1 MLGAI
6 LLLRHDGSLV
16 LAPVYGA
23 GLLVAG
29 ELAHRCAELRG
40 GQRLGAGVVWMR
52 LVAILLLAA
61 IGACGSAVAALGV
74 TVAPSRSIAISAI
87 ATVAVAA
94 IFAAIVLLA
103 RRAVGRA

>member
-1 MLGAI
+1 M
-6 LLLRHDGSLV
+6 

-23 GLLVAG
+23 GLLAAS
-29 ELAHRCAELRG
+29 ELAQRCGELRG
-40 GQRLGAGVVWMR
+40 GQRLGAGVAWMR

-61 IGACGSAVAALGV
+61 IGACASAVASLAV
-74 TVAPSRSIAISAI
+74 TVAPSRSIASSAI

-103 RRAVGRA
+103 RRAIARAKA